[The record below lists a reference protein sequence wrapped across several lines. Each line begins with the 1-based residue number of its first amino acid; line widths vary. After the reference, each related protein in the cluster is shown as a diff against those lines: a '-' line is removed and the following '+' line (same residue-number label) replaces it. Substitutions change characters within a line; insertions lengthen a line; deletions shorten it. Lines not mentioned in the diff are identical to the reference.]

1 MDYYKAIAKRRSI
14 YETTKERPI
23 PQEKIEEVIG
33 KIVDAAP
40 SSFNSQS
47 SRVVLLFGKNHEA
60 FWKIV
65 LKTLKGVTP
74 KEQFQ
79 EVKAKIDMLSD
90 SYGTILFY
98 EDQNIVTNLQES
110 FPIYAD
116 NFPIWAEHSSAMLQ
130 FAIWTALEVE
140 GLGATLQHY
149 NPLIDKE
156 TAKRFKIPG
165 SWKLICQMP
174 FGGIAKKPGKVERS
188 PVEEKIIVKR

>member
-14 YETTKERPI
+14 YETTKESPI

-79 EVKAKIDMLSD
+79 
-90 SYGTILFY
+90 
-98 EDQNIVTNLQES
+98 
-110 FPIYAD
+110 
-116 NFPIWAEHSSAMLQ
+116 
-130 FAIWTALEVE
+130 
-140 GLGATLQHY
+140 
-149 NPLIDKE
+149 
-156 TAKRFKIPG
+156 R
-165 SWKLICQMP
+165 
-174 FGGIAKKPGKVERS
+174 
-188 PVEEKIIVKR
+188 